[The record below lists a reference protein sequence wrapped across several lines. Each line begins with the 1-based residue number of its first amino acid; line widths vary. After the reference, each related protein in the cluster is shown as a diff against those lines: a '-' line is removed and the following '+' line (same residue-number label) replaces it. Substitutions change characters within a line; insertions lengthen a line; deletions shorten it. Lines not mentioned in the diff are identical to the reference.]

1 MSFGS
6 LSTQVLS
13 RPMRWAEATAPQRV
27 VSQGTSNCPMITDL
41 RTMPQAEESALAL
54 SLGLWRLKAGGYAKG
69 INENVS
75 LMLSCGSKASRTKIR

>member
-1 MSFGS
+1 MAAEVPSMSFGS

-54 SLGLWRLKAGGYAKG
+54 SLGLWRLKAGGYAK
-69 INENVS
+69 E
-75 LMLSCGSKASRTKIR
+75 